1 MEKRNK
7 LLLGGIIPFDFRKEE
22 EFGNENNFIAG
33 TEM

>member
-22 EFGNENNFIAG
+22 EFGNENNFVAS